1 MAQKMRTAK
10 AIPDGEFKRIAQ
22 GVISR
27 NRELL
32 EMLAKI

>member
-10 AIPDGEFKRIAQ
+10 AIPDKEFTKIAQ

-27 NRELL
+27 NSELP
-32 EMLAKI
+32 EMLSKV